1 MKELLNMHKLCVVKV
16 RANLQRQQE
25 YAAEVKK
32 TESQIIATSQYR
44 AYNID
49 SSCLFCHYMQSNK

>member
-32 TESQIIATSQYR
+32 KESQIIATSIVQHHKQG
-44 AYNID
+44 
-49 SSCLFCHYMQSNK
+49 SMWLFNMYLREN